1 MPENSLKIGIEELQ
15 RTAILK
21 INGAFVDFQAKS
33 IVNIV
38 SDLLAK
44 DFLKFILNLNSCTD
58 LNNYGISI
66 LISIIG
72 LIKQKNGHLILTHL
86 SDNQEKKLKT
96 MGLATYADFFS
107 DDESAL
113 ENL

>member
-1 MPENSLKIGIEELQ
+1 MSLDSFKIAVEEIQ
-15 RTAILK
+15 QTAILK

-66 LISIIG
+66 IISMIG

>member
-1 MPENSLKIGIEELQ
+1 MPENLLKIGVEEVKK
-15 RTAILK
+15 TAILK
-21 INGAFVDFQAKS
+21 ISGAFIDFQAKD

-58 LNNYGISI
+58 LNNYGVSI
-66 LISIIG
+66 LINMIG

-96 MGLATYADFFS
+96 MGLTNYADFFC

-113 ENL
+113 KSI